1 MDETGLR
8 ERKKL
13 RTRETIVAAAL
24 QLFSERG
31 YQQTTVADIAEAAE
45 VSKGTL
51 FAYFRSKEDIVFA
64 DTEPLR
70 DELFHELRHR
80 TQGLSALQTLRS
92 YAGDHMATPS
102 ERELLR
108 ERLIDE
114 DEGLRMTYR
123 ARMAEAEDAIAAAI
137 AADLGEPADGIRARF
152 AAAAALAA
160 LRIAKEHARASR
172 RASSRQAMA
181 VIDDAI
187 AFLDG
192 GLRAISAGSSGKAAR

>member
-70 DELFHELRHR
+70 DELRHR
-80 TQGLSALQTLRS
+80 SQGLSALQTLRS

-137 AADLGEPADGIRARF
+137 AVDLGEPADGIRARF

-172 RASSRQAMA
+172 RASSREAIA

-192 GLRAISAGSSGKAAR
+192 GLRAISVGS